1 MPAPRSFSLVLG
13 LVMIA
18 LGAFIAIRAL
28 WLGASV
34 TRQPLLDVGFA
45 LFFLLRGA
53 LYLRAA
59 RRAPIPPGGPT
70 AGPR

>member
-1 MPAPRSFSLVLG
+1 MPAPRSFSLALG
-13 LVMIA
+13 VIMIA

-28 WLGASV
+28 WVGASV

-59 RRAPIPPGGPT
+59 RRASVPPGGPP
-70 AGPR
+70 AGSR

>member
-1 MPAPRSFSLVLG
+1 MPVPRTFSLVLG

-18 LGAFIAIRAL
+18 LGAFVAGRAL
-28 WLGASV
+28 LVGASV

-45 LFFLLRGA
+45 LFFLVRGA

-59 RRAPIPPGGPT
+59 RRAAGPT
-70 AGPR
+70 GPR

>member
-1 MPAPRSFSLVLG
+1 MPAPRTFSLVLG
-13 LVMIA
+13 LVMIG
-18 LGAFIAIRAL
+18 LGAFVALRAL
-28 WLGASV
+28 LVGASV

-45 LFFLLRGA
+45 LFFLVRGA

-59 RRAPIPPGGPT
+59 RRPG

>member
-1 MPAPRSFSLVLG
+1 MPVPRTFSLVLG

-18 LGAFIAIRAL
+18 LGAFVAIRAL
-28 WLGASV
+28 WVGASL

-45 LFFLLRGA
+45 LFFLVRGA

-59 RRAPIPPGGPT
+59 RRPAGPT
-70 AGPR
+70 GPR

>member
-1 MPAPRSFSLVLG
+1 MPAPRTFSLVLG
-13 LVMIA
+13 VVMIG
-18 LGAFIAIRAL
+18 LGAFIAARAL
-28 WLGASV
+28 WIGASV

-59 RRAPIPPGGPT
+59 RRPAVPPPG
-70 AGPR
+70 PR

>member
-1 MPAPRSFSLVLG
+1 MPAPRTFSLVLG
-13 LVMIA
+13 VVMIG
-18 LGAFIAIRAL
+18 LGAFIAVRAL

-59 RRAPIPPGGPT
+59 RRAAAPPPG
-70 AGPR
+70 PR